1 MGRVFRIWHG
11 EWKKNVQ
18 EQWYFVP
25 KHDDFGFT
33 MYMDSPESFPVIDAT
48 VREWYLLPPDTP
60 VLLTYGMPN
69 WMLLPSGPATPRRIA
84 TTEDLVSLLSEMP
97 PLSDITLLCTFGA
110 KRVAEFHFLC
120 RSDFTIGASTY
131 VVGEGQDEATR
142 ARYES
147 KYF

>member
-1 MGRVFRIWHG
+1 
-11 EWKKNVQ
+11 
-18 EQWYFVP
+18 
-25 KHDDFGFT
+25 
-33 MYMDSPESFPVIDAT
+33 
-48 VREWYLLPPDTP
+48 
-60 VLLTYGMPN
+60 MPN

-84 TTEDLVSLLSEMP
+84 TTGDLVSLLSEMP

-142 ARYES
+142 ARYE
-147 KYF
+147 